1 MATRR
6 RKVKHSH
13 NKTRTTSKALLRKTR
28 HKNKKNKNCKTKKR
42 YQSGGVPKAPKAS
55 AKGASGIKVEPKV
68 TRSLRRQGMGH
79 IDIEERQKKF
89 QKENPTAEFDIP
101 VEISG
106 LDYNIS
112 VKSVKRKTPGQNSF
126 SIMCGDARRFFTQV
140 GIGKVPY
147 HMIIGIRQKHPT
159 KPDKKQILGFEIDLR
174 KSRSLLFGN
183 ADDCTIR
190 RIVKRADELT
200 DSYYKDEVGTKP
212 IIDEFNEYL
221 KSLGS
226 KMQLAPKIGNPDK
239 KRATR
244 LQASFSYK
252 TGSPN
257 TDAASKLFSLS
268 SEENT
273 PEDGDGEGE
282 AATATAMVMSRG
294 QSAQPSQRLAPV
306 KTLRPKISKKSN
318 KPTEVQ
324 YFQEFKPRVRRSEL
338 PAGPAG
344 AAEEGTLM
352 SQPPQAIHPSHQP
365 MFVQASSAGPA
376 FFSAIPPVRY
386 LPGFPEVDYEA
397 YGSLQPMHDVG
408 FASSPAFSPKDR

>member
-6 RKVKHSH
+6 RRVKHSH
-13 NKTRTTSKALLRKTR
+13 NKTRTIIKALLRKTTY
-28 HKNKKNKNCKTKKR
+28 KNKKNKTHRVKNNRTKKI
-42 YQSGGVPKAPKAS
+42 YQSGGVPKAPKTPKAPKAS

-68 TRSLRRQGMGH
+68 ARSLREQGLGYS
-79 IDIEERQKKF
+79 DIEERQKKF

-159 KPDKKQILGFEIDLR
+159 NPGKKQILGFEIDLR

-212 IIDEFNEYL
+212 VIDEFNDYL

-252 TGSPN
+252 PRSPN
-257 TDAASKLFSLS
+257 TDAASRPFPLS
-268 SEENT
+268 SEDNT
-273 PEDGDGEGE
+273 PEDP
-282 AATATAMVMSRG
+282 TSMTTG
-294 QSAQPSQRLAPV
+294 QPAPS
-306 KTLRPKISKKSN
+306 KSKKTSRSRA
-318 KPTEVQ
+318 
-324 YFQEFKPRVRRSEL
+324 PRATPSLQAV
-338 PAGPAG
+338 AGPALEAQPQPQMPKSG
-344 AAEEGTLM
+344 AIGRSLKPKSRTTPFPVEYFQ
-352 SQPPQAIHPSHQP
+352 SFDPSNRAGRLKSRLGNP
-365 MFVQASSAGPA
+365 TFASMAG
-376 FFSAIPPVRY
+376 
-386 LPGFPEVDYEA
+386 
-397 YGSLQPMHDVG
+397 LQPTHDDDELE
-408 FASSPAFSPKDR
+408 FSTSPAFHQGNEF